1 MVGYQLTTHKEPIYK
16 KGTLQSIY
24 RCTSYLNM
32 RITPSQL
39 LYTLHITLGN
49 IHTTNKTYFTIYYTY
64 LSMITIVNLTGK
76 DWEAYRHKG
85 IYFYSLGS
93 HTLKEMIL
101 CFPRTY
107 IIIDN
112 TYLHSLPCFINQS
125 ISNYLSQR
133 VTGNNKGI

>member
-24 RCTSYLNM
+24 CRTCYLNM
-32 RITPSQL
+32 CITPSQL

-64 LSMITIVNLTGK
+64 LTMITIVNLTGK

-85 IYFYSLGS
+85 KYFYTLGS
-93 HTLKEMIL
+93 HTIKETVL

-107 IIIDN
+107 IIINN
-112 TYLHSLPCFINQS
+112 THLYSLSCLINQS
-125 ISNYLSQR
+125 ISNYLSHR